1 MTYDELLDLFL
12 SKSKSLLIS
21 PAGYGKTYTIVECV
35 KKAPD
40 KSLVLTHT
48 HAGIAAIKKKLLSAD
63 VPKDK
68 YQVETITSYA
78 QKYVKSFYTG
88 EIPPINEAKYWQFV
102 LGKAEQIFKIS
113 HIKKI
118 IKASYKNIFIDE
130 YQDCTI
136 SQHKMISAL
145 ADILPTHIL
154 GDPLQGIMEFDEKL
168 VDFANDLND
177 FDVVPEL
184 ETPHRWYQTG
194 NNRQLGDFI
203 KEVRAKLISNEPQC
217 IHLDEIPK
225 DIATFVKTNE
235 EFYDEAFITN
245 PQNYYKRCLIKLIN
259 NPNHNPHLDS
269 LLILVPEYYIR
280 DRQRG
285 NITDRVHLKNRI
297 DFNHQLELL
306 EAIDNK
312 DFYNLAKDI
321 DTIISSIHN
330 ARLPVKK
337 IKEKVFVKLFNKTD
351 INVWLNDNTV
361 KNKRKPEEKQKS
373 DKLKDLLSNFID
385 IPTPKALYL
394 LLKFLKDNLKL
405 KNQRYSL
412 LKSIM
417 DCLCI
422 ENTESVYK
430 TMINQRNKIRRLGRK
445 VEGKCLGTTA
455 LTKGLEFDTVA
466 ILDAHNFTSPKDL
479 YVALTRASKK
489 LIIFSKNS
497 ILTPTYT

>member
-63 VPKDK
+63 VSKDK

-88 EIPPINEAKYWQFV
+88 EIPPINKANYWQFV

-136 SQHKMISAL
+136 SQHKMILAL

-154 GDPLQGIMEFDEKL
+154 GDPLQGIMDFDEKL
-168 VDFANDLND
+168 VDFSIDLND
-177 FDVVPEL
+177 FEVVPEL

-203 KEVRAKLISNEPQC
+203 KEVRAKLMSNEPQC
-217 IHLDEIPK
+217 IHLDEISE
-225 DIATFVKTNE
+225 DVATFVKTNDE
-235 EFYDEAFITN
+235 LYDKAFITN

-259 NPNHNPHLDS
+259 NPNHNPLFNS
-269 LLILVPEYYIR
+269 LLILVPEYHMR

-285 NITDRVHLKNRI
+285 NITDRIRLKNQI

-321 DTIISSIHN
+321 DTLISSIHN

-385 IPTPKALYL
+385 IPTPKALYF

-412 LKSIM
+412 LKSIL
-417 DCLCI
+417 DCLYI
-422 ENTESVYK
+422 ENPESVYK
-430 TMINQRNKIRRLGRK
+430 AMINQRNRIRRLGRK
-445 VEGKCLGTTA
+445 VEGKCLGTTP

>member
-12 SKSKSLLIS
+12 LKSKSLLIS

-35 KKAPD
+35 KKATD

-63 VPKDK
+63 VPKYK

-88 EIPPINEAKYWQFV
+88 EIPPINEANYWQFV

-136 SQHKMISAL
+136 SQHKMILAL

-154 GDPLQGIMEFDEKL
+154 GDPLQGIIDFDEKL
-168 VDFANDLND
+168 VDFSIDLND
-177 FDVVPEL
+177 FEVVPEL

-194 NNRQLGDFI
+194 NNRQLGNFI

-225 DIATFVKTNE
+225 NIATFVKTNDE
-235 EFYDEAFITN
+235 LYDKAFITN
-245 PQNYYKRCLIKLIN
+245 PQNYYKRYLIKLIN
-259 NPNHNPHLDS
+259 NPNHNPFLDS
-269 LLILVPEYYIR
+269 LLILIPEYYIR

-385 IPTPKALYL
+385 IPTPKALYF

-412 LKSIM
+412 LKSIL
-417 DCLCI
+417 DCLYI

-430 TMINQRNKIRRLGRK
+430 AMINQRNRIRRLGRK
-445 VEGKCLGTTA
+445 VDGKCLGTTA

-497 ILTPTYT
+497 TLTPTYT